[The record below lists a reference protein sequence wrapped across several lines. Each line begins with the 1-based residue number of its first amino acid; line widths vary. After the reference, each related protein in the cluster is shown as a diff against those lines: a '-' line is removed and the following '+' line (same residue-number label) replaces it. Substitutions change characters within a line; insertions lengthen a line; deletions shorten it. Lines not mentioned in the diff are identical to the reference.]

1 MIISIP
7 EDIYAR
13 LNTQLKEIPEKMPD
27 VLRKVINNTAKYAR
41 KDTVRRAQERYLLQD
56 AETKIKSA
64 SEYESARGLQFQAT
78 ITIKKR
84 PEPLMNFEVKE
95 NGDEST
101 VQARVLKTSSLKDL
115 IIEKDGE
122 TLKAFVQ
129 TIKNISKKG
138 EISHHVG
145 VFRRLSAA
153 ERRKSKSEKRNTITQ
168 LYSTSVPQMVKQ
180 EEVYKKL
187 EADIK
192 EELHKNLEKHI
203 AKVMEGMT

>member
-1 MIISIP
+1 MIIRVDEES
-7 EDIYAR
+7 YAK
-13 LNTQLKEIPEKMPD
+13 LNTMLKGMPEKMPD
-27 VLRKVINNTAKYAR
+27 VLRKVINNTARYAR
-41 KDTVRRAQERYLLQD
+41 KDTVRRTQERYLLQE
-56 AETKIKSA
+56 AKSKIKSA
-64 SEYESARGLQFQAT
+64 TESESARGMKFQAS

-95 NGDEST
+95 NGDKST
-101 VQARVLKTSSLKDL
+101 VQARVLRISPMKDL

-129 TIKNISKKG
+129 TMTNISKKG
-138 EISHHVG
+138 ETSHHVG

-153 ERRKSKSEKRNTITQ
+153 ERKNSKSSKRNAIKQ

-192 EELHKNLEKHI
+192 GELHKNLEKHI